1 MSLLLWVTSKELCHE
16 HRHDL
21 LVALLTVRLK
31 VLNTLTFIIKWGKR
45 LEVHI
50 SVAFLRWFPLL
61 SGLNNLHIDIT
72 TPLLSYS
79 VGRLLRLSVRRRLI
93 EVLVFGF
100 GGSAFLVEV
109 RWWKSKPLIVIS
121 SHRSVFL
128 ESLPAWVQWNYLD
141 VIIPVSLL
149 LLGNSFSEGFVSSW

>member
-31 VLNTLTFIIKWGKR
+31 VFNPLNFIIKRSKR

-72 TPLLSYS
+72 SPLLSYS
-79 VGRLLRLSVRRRLI
+79 GGRLLRLSGRRGLI
-93 EVLVFGF
+93 KVLVFRF
-100 GGSAFLVEV
+100 GGSALLVEV
-109 RWWKSKPLIVIS
+109 RWWESKPLVVIS
-121 SHRSVFL
+121 CHRSVFL
-128 ESLPAWVQWNYLD
+128 ESLPAWVQRNNLD

-149 LLGNSFSEGFVSSW
+149 LLCNSFGEGFVSSW